1 MTEAVC
7 AKDCEKCS
15 AMSEI
20 DVNTQSSPAQSSEQG
35 RARGPSTPSFAV
47 ATQPSYARTLFL
59 SPQGLRPGWG
69 LAFYALTFLI
79 LQRLAADLAASLDLG
94 SSGLWSMMLAEF
106 GSLVAAV
113 VPAMVLA
120 RVERRPWNAYGLPG
134 KQAFGRL
141 FWVGSLWGFAGISL
155 LIFLLWGSHVFTS
168 GHVILHGPRFVRFAA
183 FWAVFFLLV
192 GLFEEFLLRGYSQFT
207 LARGVGFW
215 RAAMALSGAFGLI
228 HLRNGGE
235 HWNGAL
241 AAAVIGFFFC
251 FTLRRTGS
259 LWFAVGFHAAWDW
272 GETFF
277 YSVPDSGMKS
287 PGHLLSASLHGPAW
301 LSGGSVG
308 PEGSLLCFVIIAV
321 ISIAFSRIYSR
332 PARSRELTN

>member
-1 MTEAVC
+1 
-7 AKDCEKCS
+7 
-15 AMSEI
+15 MSELE
-20 DVNTQSSPAQSSEQG
+20 VNRQSSPAQSSQQDEPI
-35 RARGPSTPSFAV
+35 PSGPSFAV

-59 SPQGLRPGWG
+59 DAQGLRPGWG
-69 LAFYALTFLI
+69 LACYAFTFLI
-79 LQRLAADLAASLDLG
+79 LQRLAVDLAASVDFG

-113 VPAMVLA
+113 IPAVVLA
-120 RVERRPWNAYGLPG
+120 RVERRRWSAYGLPG
-134 KQAFGRL
+134 RQAFGRL
-141 FWVGSLWGFAGISL
+141 FWTGALWGFVAISL
-155 LIFLLWGSHVFTS
+155 LILLLWGSHAFTS
-168 GHVILHGPRFVRFAA
+168 GHVILHGLRFVRFAA

-215 RAAMALSGAFGLI
+215 LAAIALSGAFGLI
-228 HLRNGGE
+228 HLRNAGE

-241 AAAVIGFFFC
+241 AAAAIGFFFC

-287 PGHLLSASLHGPAW
+287 PGHLLSSSLHGPAW

-308 PEGSLLCFVIIAV
+308 PEGSLLCFIVIALIW
-321 ISIAFSRIYSR
+321 IAFGRIYSS
-332 PARSRELTN
+332 PALHG